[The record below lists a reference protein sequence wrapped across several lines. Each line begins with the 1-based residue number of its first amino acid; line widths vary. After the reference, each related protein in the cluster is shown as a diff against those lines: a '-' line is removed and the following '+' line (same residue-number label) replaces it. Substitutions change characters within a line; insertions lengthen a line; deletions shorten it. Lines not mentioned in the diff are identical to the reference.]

1 MFNHTRNSEVFADHL
16 TVTLNSKSKIKLY
29 NFVSMLHHDRNKGI
43 KTKKLIS
50 SFQEHRTLM
59 L

>member
-29 NFVSMLHHDRNKGI
+29 NFVSMLHHGMIEI
-43 KTKKLIS
+43 KELKQKN
-50 SFQEHRTLM
+50 
-59 L
+59 